1 MKFMFSFL
9 STYHLLILVFIFGA
23 IIGSFLNVVIYRLH
37 TGRNLSGHSHCLSC
51 GTNLRWYHLFPLFS
65 YLFLRGRCQFCTAL
79 ISVRYF
85 VVELITAILFTLGVM
100 TNLITDLKTFIL
112 YGLIFSVLVIIT
124 VYDFNHF
131 IIPDEMTLLLILS
144 TIILLLVKYQQGL
157 LTIADLKT
165 DFLVAI
171 IGTAFFGFLWLIS
184 KGEWLG
190 LGDVKLAFPLGLLVG
205 YKLVFSFIVVSFWL
219 GAIISLLMIY
229 LTSLI
234 VRGKTHLP
242 NSHKT
247 LTMKSAVPFAPFL
260 VLGSLLTLFT
270 DINVLSLF
278 SFV

>member
-1 MKFMFSFL
+1 MFNFL
-9 STYHLLILVFIFGA
+9 PIYYLLILVFIFGS

-37 TGRNLSGHSHCLSC
+37 TGKNLSGHSHCLSC

-85 VVELITAILFTLGVM
+85 IVELATATLFFLGVV
-100 TNLITDLKTFIL
+100 TNLMTDLKTFIL

-144 TIILLLVKYQQGL
+144 TSILLIVKYQQGL
-157 LTIADLKT
+157 ITIADLKM
-165 DFLVAI
+165 DFLAAT

-190 LGDVKLAFPLGLLVG
+190 LGDVKLAFPLSLMVG
-205 YKLVFSFIVVSFWL
+205 FKSVFSFIVVSFWS
-219 GAIISLLMIY
+219 GALISLLLMY
-229 LTSLI
+229 LMSLLI
-234 VRGKTHLP
+234 RGKTHLP
-242 NSHKT
+242 NRSKT

-260 VLGSLLTLFT
+260 VLGSLLTLLI
-270 DINVLSLF
+270 DINVLSFF
-278 SFV
+278 SFA